1 MDKVKIKNI
10 KTGAIEEVKKEIA
23 GDYLGTGEWTLVNS
37 VQPKEETKEFKKPI
51 FIKEEK

>member
-23 GDYLGTGEWTLVNS
+23 GDFLGTREWTLVDIEE
-37 VQPKEETKEFKKPI
+37 PKEEKKPI

>member
-10 KTGAIEEVKKEIA
+10 KTGAIEEVKREIA
-23 GDYLGTGEWTLVNS
+23 GDYLGTGEWTLVKETE
-37 VQPKEETKEFKKPI
+37 PKEEKKPI